1 MPLILSLSDIN
12 LVGQPSPT
20 GATLD
25 IPFANQ
31 KNLNDIVSGSSLI
44 TFTRASAAT
53 FVGSN
58 GLIQT
63 AAVNAPRFDHNPT
76 TGESL
81 GLLMEESRT
90 NLLLQSQFAGSW
102 IAAGSVL
109 TANTVSSPDGG
120 TTASTLRED
129 NTTGLHVITQ
139 TMTKAASSLTYAAS
153 TFVKTGIGGSA
164 RNLRIQVDDGVS
176 SGVTV
181 TINPVTCEVVEGI
194 IPFGTGFSA
203 TNLVC
208 TMMPNGWKRFSIIVT
223 ANTGVLLRQ
232 NFLLANGTSTT
243 YTGDNTSN
251 LQLYGAQLELGNF
264 LTSYIPTTTA
274 AVTRSADVASI
285 TGANFTSWYN
295 STEGTI
301 NFQGNTASA
310 SNFFSIDDTTTN
322 NRLTSYMAST
332 TAPYFLVA
340 TGGTTVCD
348 ITSSAITAN
357 ATFKQA
363 SAYKANDFAI
373 STNGGTVSTD
383 TSGAL
388 PTVNRI
394 IIGANVTGSSS
405 VNGTIRRLA
414 YYPRRLSNTELQMIT
429 Q

>member
-1 MPLILSLSDIN
+1 MTLILSLSKIN

-44 TFTRASAAT
+44 TFTRASTAT

-81 GLLMEESRT
+81 GLLVEESRT
-90 NLLLQSQFAGSW
+90 NLLLSSEEFDNASW
-102 IAAGSVL
+102 TKGAL
-109 TANTVSSPDGG
+109 TTTPNT
-120 TTASTLRED
+120 TTAPNGTITADSVIP
-129 NTTGLHVITQ
+129 NTTTDVFYIQQNVTTTALTIYTWSVYVKANGFSWVFLDAFDVSNHRTWFDIANGVVGTVEAGNTSTITSVGNGWYRCTLTRLSAGGLV
-139 TMTKAASSLTYAAS
+139 SYAVA
-153 TFVKTGIGGSA
+153 
-164 RNLRIQVDDGVS
+164 LVS
-176 SGVTV
+176 G
-181 TINPVTCEVVEGI
+181 NNAL
-194 IPFGTGFSA
+194 FGTGNS
-203 TNLVC
+203 TNCVYA
-208 TMMPNGWKRFSIIVT
+208 W
-223 ANTGVLLRQ
+223 
-232 NFLLANGTSTT
+232 
-243 YTGDNTSN
+243 
-251 LQLYGAQLELGNF
+251 GAQVEAGAF
-264 LTSYIPTTTA
+264 PTSYIPTTTA

-301 NFQGNTASA
+301 SFQGNTASA

-340 TGGTTVCD
+340 TGGTTVCN

-388 PTVNRI
+388 PTVNRM
-394 IIGANVTGSSS
+394 IIGANVTGGSS

-414 YYPRRLSNTELQMIT
+414 YYPRRLSNTELQLIT
-429 Q
+429 S